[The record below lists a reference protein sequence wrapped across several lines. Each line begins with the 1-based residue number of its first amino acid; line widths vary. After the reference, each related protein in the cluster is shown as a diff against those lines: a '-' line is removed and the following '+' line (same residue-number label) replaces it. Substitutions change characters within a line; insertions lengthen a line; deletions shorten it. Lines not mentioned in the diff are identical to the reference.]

1 MSAWLTLFGLA
12 LEIIGVALLI
22 RDELTP
28 LAARIRQSQA
38 QPASGFCGTV
48 GFWLARRFGSSDPQ
62 DQESHVGE
70 SFPARL
76 CGFLL
81 LFVGFV
87 SQAFAVIIYVWSIQS
102 A

>member
-1 MSAWLTLFGLA
+1 MPAWLTLFGLV

-38 QPASGFCGTV
+38 QSTSGFYGTV
-48 GFWLARRFGSSDPQ
+48 GFWLARRFGSPNPQ
-62 DQESHVGE
+62 DQESYLEE

-76 CGFLL
+76 CGFFL
-81 LFVGFV
+81 LFLGFV
-87 SQAFAVIIYVWSIQS
+87 SQAFAVIIYVWSTQS